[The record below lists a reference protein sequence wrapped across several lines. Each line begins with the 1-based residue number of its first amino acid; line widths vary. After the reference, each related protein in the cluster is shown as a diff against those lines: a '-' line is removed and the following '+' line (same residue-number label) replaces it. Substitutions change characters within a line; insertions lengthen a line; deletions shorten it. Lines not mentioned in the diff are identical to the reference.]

1 MAIKAEIS
9 WVRKD
14 SEGHKT
20 QVNARKAGGTWRF
33 FHRAARHDVWLPLHP
48 VPLEDWLELLDSIR
62 RRIPRRLMT
71 PEEERRVVEAIR
83 QQYPSAD
90 L

>member
-14 SEGHKT
+14 PDGNKT
-20 QVNARKAGGTWRF
+20 QVNARKIGGDWRF
-33 FHRAARHDVWLPLHP
+33 YHRAARHEVWLPLEP
-48 VPLEDWLELLDSIR
+48 APLEDWLELLDSIR

-71 PEEERRVVEAIR
+71 PEDERRVIEAIR
-83 QQYPSAD
+83 RHHPSAQ